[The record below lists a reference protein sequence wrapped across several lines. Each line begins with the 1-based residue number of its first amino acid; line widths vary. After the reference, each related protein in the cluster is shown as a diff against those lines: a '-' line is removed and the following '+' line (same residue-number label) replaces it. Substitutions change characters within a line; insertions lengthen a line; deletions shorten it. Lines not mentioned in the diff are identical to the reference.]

1 MRTLSNLLNR
11 RMGVGLGIVLGA
23 ALAGGCKTDEIAG
36 PERIKADGPTT
47 DLETPAGITVPTIQ
61 VAGRTEVD
69 LVEEMI
75 LHRTMYARLLR
86 ALANYYNENG
96 NAIKE
101 SWARTELNDLKYVK
115 PYRYIRD
122 AEAPVSELKPT
133 ESIAQADKL
142 YNEGMALM
150 KKAGHGIPAL
160 YNQKTMKLALA
171 KFNELVDNYPNSDKI
186 ADAAFQIAEIHK
198 EYFEEK
204 DNTIAAEWYR
214 KAIRW
219 NPSLQRPARFQLAV
233 LLDYRMHERENAL
246 AMYQEVVEKERF
258 NKSNLDFA
266 YRRIAQLTDEK
277 TRYSPGEIVS
287 APKSGPTTSPPPAP
301 PAKPSAATGTLVMPE
316 PPAPTSTH

>member
-1 MRTLSNLLNR
+1 MRTLTDMFNR
-11 RMGVGLGIVLGA
+11 RLIVGLGIVLGA

-36 PERIKADGPTT
+36 PERTKATGPTT
-47 DLETPAGITVPTIQ
+47 DLETPAGINVPNIQ
-61 VAGRTEVD
+61 VAGRTELD

-96 NAIKE
+96 NAVKE

-122 AEAPVSELKPT
+122 AEAPVTELKPT
-133 ESIAQADKL
+133 ESIAEADKL
-142 YNEGMALM
+142 FNEARALM
-150 KKAGHGIPAL
+150 KKAGSEVPGL

-186 ADAAFQIAEIHK
+186 ADSAFYIAEIHK

-204 DNTIAAEWYR
+204 DNTIAADWYR
-214 KAIRW
+214 KALQW
-219 NPSLQRPARFQLAV
+219 NPNIQHPVRFQLAV

-246 AMYQEVVEKERF
+246 SMYQEVVKNERF
-258 NKSNLDFA
+258 NKSNLDFS

-277 TRYSPGEIVS
+277 TRLSPGEIVNQ
-287 APKSGPTTSPPPAP
+287 PKSGSTSTPP
-301 PAKPSAATGTLVMPE
+301 SGSGTEASPK
-316 PPAPTSTH
+316 PAPTPAQ